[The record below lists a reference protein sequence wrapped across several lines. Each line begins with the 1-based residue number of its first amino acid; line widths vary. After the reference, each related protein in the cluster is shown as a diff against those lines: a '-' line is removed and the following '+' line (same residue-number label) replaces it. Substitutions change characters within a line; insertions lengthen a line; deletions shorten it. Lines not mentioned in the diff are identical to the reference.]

1 MKSERKVVLA
11 AGTFDLLHYGHVYH
25 LAEAKK
31 AGGEQAKLVVVVA
44 RDSVV
49 EKRKGTKPIV
59 PEEQRRA
66 VVEALKVVD
75 EAILGPGLEEM
86 DMQSIIESVRPDI
99 VAVGY
104 DRRDIEDDLR
114 RLVAEKGLR
123 IQIVRIG
130 RFGGK
135 DLSTSRIKRRILE
148 RYRR

>member
-1 MKSERKVVLA
+1 MEGEKRVVLA

-31 AGGEQAKLVVVVA
+31 AGGENAKLVVVVA
-44 RDSVV
+44 RDSTV
-49 EKRKGTKPIV
+49 EKRKGIKPIV

-66 VVEALKVVD
+66 VVEALKVVNQ
-75 EAILGPGLEEM
+75 AVLGSEEM
-86 DMQSIIESVRPDI
+86 DMPSVIESIRPDI

>member
-148 RYRR
+148 RYRS

>member
-1 MKSERKVVLA
+1 MKGKRKVVLA

-25 LAEAKK
+25 LTEAKK
-31 AGGEQAKLVVVVA
+31 AGGEDSKLIVVVA
-44 RDSVV
+44 RDSIV
-49 EKRKGTKPIV
+49 EKRKGTGPIV

-75 EAILGPGLEEM
+75 EAVLGPGLEEM
-86 DMQSIIESVRPDI
+86 DMQSIIRSVRPDI
-99 VAVGY
+99 IAVGY

-114 RLVAEKGLR
+114 RLLASSGSR

-135 DLSTSRIKRRILE
+135 EISTSKIKRRILE

>member
-25 LAEAKK
+25 LTEAKK

-86 DMQSIIESVRPDI
+86 DMQSIIESVGPDI

-104 DRRDIEDDLR
+104 DRRDIENDLR
-114 RLVAEKGLR
+114 RLLDERGLR
-123 IQIVRIG
+123 IQIVRVG

-135 DLSTSRIKRRILE
+135 ELSTSRIKRRILE